1 MQDQWYASANA
12 KQWAMGIL
20 NEGNMLVNISKEF
33 EKFFDLSDLLP
44 RRDELDKL
52 RILQFT
58 NETFFVIALNK
69 LIKWLDRIDNAEAT
83 RIVNEFEAK
92 FTLYKNVRNMRE
104 HDVEYYFGEGDK
116 QKEFIVQDRS
126 KRFAADASSTI
137 ILDGEYL
144 IGGMLDVNK
153 VIKYVT
159 ENIDAI
165 NGLEHK
171 FMQKIVESGELLDP
185 PDS

>member
-1 MQDQWYASANA
+1 MKRSIMQDQWYASANA

-104 HDVEYYFGEGDK
+104 HDVEYYFGEKLYPYIDFTDCTLNAGAK
-116 QKEFIVQDRS
+116 VKITIKRS
-126 KRFAADASSTI
+126 W
-137 ILDGEYL
+137 
-144 IGGMLDVNK
+144 
-153 VIKYVT
+153 
-159 ENIDAI
+159 
-165 NGLEHK
+165 
-171 FMQKIVESGELLDP
+171 
-185 PDS
+185 